1 MNDRQTPVS
10 ERDLSHYERLGV
22 STQASQASLRQAFRR
37 RSKSLHPDTTTLPVA
52 EAAKKNYYALYIP
65 RHGFG
70 IFTSWDLCAENGEAP
85 SDKIIAVAHTTPW
98 HPSRRSPTQNPAP
111 LASARPP
118 SAATLASPHYLKVHP
133 SQP

>member
-1 MNDRQTPVS
+1 M
-10 ERDLSHYERLGV
+10 LS
-22 STQASQASLRQAFRR
+22 
-37 RSKSLHPDTTTLPVA
+37 TLVEVA

-118 SAATLASPHYLKVHP
+118 RTASLSSPLLLTYIISYYELELALC
-133 SQP
+133 